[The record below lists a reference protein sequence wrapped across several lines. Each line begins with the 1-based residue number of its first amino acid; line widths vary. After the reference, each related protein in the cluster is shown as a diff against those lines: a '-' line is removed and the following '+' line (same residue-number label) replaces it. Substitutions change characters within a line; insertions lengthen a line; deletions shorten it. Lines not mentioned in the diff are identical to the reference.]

1 MKIQILF
8 VFLALL
14 MACNN
19 GTDSSTNTPGLT
31 VVSGPCAKVLAKSAA
46 KQGILTYAEKDSI
59 GFIFNATLNCGATY
73 AYHSALIDSRTLSL
87 SAEDVGDTRARCVCA
102 RDLTVNLK
110 SMYSEDYSSVHTL
123 VFYTDTIELVPRLV
137 RGE

>member
-19 GTDSSTNTPGLT
+19 GTDSSTNTAGLT
-31 VVSGPCAKVLAKSAA
+31 VVSGPCAKILAKSSA
-46 KQGILTYAEKDSI
+46 KQGVLIYAEKDSI
-59 GFIFNATLNCGATY
+59 GFIFNASLNCGATY
-73 AYHSALIDSRTLSL
+73 AYHSFLIDGHTLSL
-87 SAEDVGDTRARCVCA
+87 SAVDVGDSRARCDCA

-110 SMYSEDYSSVHTL
+110 SVFVEDYSSVHTL
-123 VFYTDTIELVPRLV
+123 VFEADTIELKR
-137 RGE
+137 R